1 MPSLPPHSLALTVSF
16 SFLKAIL
23 SRDRRTYG
31 VAIGTLAP
39 VPDNTTTGEDEPLM
53 QQRIEDL
60 IETPG
65 GSTDFR
71 PATM

>member
-1 MPSLPPHSLALTVSF
+1 MM
-16 SFLKAIL
+16 
-23 SRDRRTYG
+23 
-31 VAIGTLAP
+31 
-39 VPDNTTTGEDEPLM
+39 PDNTTIGGDEPLM

-65 GSTDFR
+65 GSTNFR

>member
-1 MPSLPPHSLALTVSF
+1 MSF

-31 VAIGTLAP
+31 VAPGALAP
-39 VPDNTTTGEDEPLM
+39 VPDNRTAREDEPLM

-71 PATM
+71 PATVVDI